1 MHHTYNGTR
10 HDTARHSD
18 VYRLSLNAL
27 GTVDQQHGA
36 LTGLQGARHF
46 IREVHMALVAIDAHH
61 THDTHNTQRTTKT
74 QSIDGGKRKLWED
87 GALLVCR

>member
-1 MHHTYNGTR
+1 MHHTYSDTRR
-10 HDTARHSD
+10 HDMAQHSD
-18 VYRLSLNAL
+18 VYRLGLNAL

-46 IREVHMALVAIDAHH
+46 IREVHMPLLPID
-61 THDTHNTQRTTKT
+61 TQRTTKT